1 MTYIRKTLAILAA
14 IAATTMTVGCS
25 SNEDDVPSTISSEE
39 DKAWPIVLETGLQDA
54 VVVRAE
60 RQSTNIVSGRKVY
73 VWANYYNTA
82 TKWFGAW
89 ETTSNGSGGLTSSTT
104 KYYPKDNGKVDIFAI
119 HGNNTFTNN
128 ADFPGAYTH
137 TVSTDQTNAT
147 NYYNSDLIFGAL
159 KNRSHQTAAAQI
171 PMYHLLSKLRFVLKS
186 GSTLINDNT
195 LGSATV
201 NLQNVRT
208 AVTFTPSRTI
218 DVGNATSRAGMLSTQ
233 STTGTIKVPAVSYPR
248 TSSGFGS
255 NYGEIIVPPQNV
267 TATLQVTVT
276 TTANQTLTLT
286 TPVTINVSS
295 GNAYIYQVTVTAE
308 QLSVSNITLQ
318 GWGNGD
324 SMSSNI

>member
-25 SNEDDVPSTISSEE
+25 IDDELPKASSSEE

-60 RQSTNIVSGRKVY
+60 RQSTNIVSGRTVY

-82 TKWFGAW
+82 NKWIGAW
-89 ETTSNGSGGLTSSTT
+89 ATTSNGSGGLTSSAT
-104 KYYPKDNGKVDIFAI
+104 KYYPKDNGKVDFFAI
-119 HGNNTFTNN
+119 HGNNTFTNDAN
-128 ADFPGAYTH
+128 FPGAYTH
-137 TVSTDQTNAT
+137 TVSTDQTNET

-186 GSTLINDNT
+186 GSALINDNT

-201 NLQNVRT
+201 NLINVHT

-233 STTGTIKVPAVSYPR
+233 NTTGTIKVPAVSYPR
-248 TSSGFGS
+248 TSTGFGS
-255 NYGEIIVPPQNV
+255 TYGEIIVPPQNV
-267 TATLQVTVT
+267 TATLQVIVS
-276 TTANQTLTLT
+276 TTAGQSLTLS

-308 QLSVSNITLQ
+308 QLSVANFTLQ
-318 GWGNGD
+318 GWGTGD

>member
-25 SNEDDVPSTISSEE
+25 IDDDLPKTASSEE

-60 RQSTNIVSGRKVY
+60 RQSTNIVSGRTVY

-82 TKWFGAW
+82 TKWIGAW
-89 ETTSNGSGGLTSSTT
+89 ATTSDGSGGLTSSTT
-104 KYYPKDNGKVDIFAI
+104 KYYPKDNGKVDFFAI
-119 HGNNTFTNN
+119 HGNYTFTND
-128 ADFPGAYTH
+128 ASFPGAYTH
-137 TVSTDQTNAT
+137 TVSTDQTNET

-186 GSTLINDNT
+186 GSALINDNT

-201 NLQNVRT
+201 YLQNVRT

-218 DVGNATSRAGMLSTQ
+218 DVGNQSSRAGMLSTQ
-233 STTGTIKVPAVSYPR
+233 TTTGNIKVPPVSYPR
-248 TSSGFGS
+248 ESSGFGS
-255 NYGEIIVPPQNV
+255 TYGEIIVPPQNV
-267 TATLQVTVT
+267 SATLQVQVS
-276 TTANQTLTLT
+276 TTAGQSLTLS

-308 QLSVSNITLQ
+308 QLSVSSFTLT
-318 GWGNGD
+318 GWGTGD